1 MQLLQLSE
9 ATAAQ
14 RRIFFHAVDATD
26 GIAAETGLTGVG
38 RISKNGAATAAS
50 SASLSE
56 IDSTNMPGRYYIE
69 LTAGELDTI
78 GIIEFRYK
86 AAACAEVV
94 ARAQVVPYDPY
105 DAVRMGL
112 TALPNAAAEAAGG
125 LYTRG
130 TGAGQINQNA
140 NGQVDIRM
148 VALLA
153 DVITAA
159 GIADNAFVAANFAA
173 GAFDAVWAVTSRILT
188 SSANFNDPSASAISA
203 EIWDEDIEAGHGGDA
218 SAGFLLRTLG
228 AAISNRANNAN
239 LNALL
244 GVADSA
250 GVDLVDEIL
259 DGHTMAEL
267 VQQLPPAA
275 PTLRELIMLLY
286 MGYRDETIT
295 SATLHSIKNNAG
307 TVVAKQTLAD
317 AAGTLTRSQMV
328 TGP

>member
-1 MQLLQLSE
+1 MQQLQLSE

-14 RRIFFHAVDATD
+14 RRLFFHAVDATD

-38 RISKNGAATAAS
+38 RLSKNGATTAAT
-50 SASLSE
+50 SASISE

-94 ARAQVVPYDPY
+94 ARAQVVSFDPY

-153 DVITAA
+153 DVITAD

-173 GAFDAVWAVTSRILT
+173 GAYDAVWSVAARILT
-188 SSANFNDPSASAISA
+188 ANTNFNDPTAAVIA
-203 EIWDEDIEAGHGGDA
+203 DAVWDEDIEAAHGGDA
-218 SAGFLLRTLG
+218 AAGLLLRALG
-228 AAISNRANNAN
+228 AGISNRGNNAT
-239 LNALL
+239 LDALL

-267 VQQLPPAA
+267 TAAIPAA
-275 PTLRELIMLLY
+275 TPTLRAAVMLMYHLV
-286 MGYRDETIT
+286 RNKSTT
-295 SATLHSIKNNAG
+295 SATLLSVMNDAEAVI
-307 TVVAKQTLAD
+307 AKQTLAD
-317 AAGTLTRSQMV
+317 ASGTLTRSEMV
-328 TGP
+328 SGP